1 MINLISYILF
11 FFGNFLFILFIP
23 DFKVQSFLYVYT
35 LSSLIVGPTSFAF
48 FSKFLNQYGKIKILI
63 LIFNLGI
70 IYYYNNNFYLYF
82 VYTLNIFFSDLFSS
96 QIKEKKLNFL
106 FKFLLFLSVIP
117 LIFNFFSFEF
127 ILFLRII
134 LCTILIV
141 FLLYLKPGYIKLE
154 INNPLLYQILTN
166 INYFG
171 SLFIL
176 TLILEKF
183 SLKVTYI
190 TFQIGFSIILKYYD
204 LRIRKIISNQQFI
217 DNFKYIS
224 LFIFSLPIIF
234 FFTTPFLIVFILY
247 YLSIIFFIFMKY
259 KFLYNE
265 KD

>member
-23 DFKVQSFLYVYT
+23 DIKVQGFLYVYT
-35 LSSLIVGPTSFAF
+35 FSSLIVGPTSFVF
-48 FSKFLNQYGKIKILI
+48 FSNFFNQYNKIKILI
-63 LIFNLGI
+63 LFFNLGI

-117 LIFNFFSFEF
+117 LIFNFFSFES

-134 LCTILIV
+134 FCTSLIV
-141 FLLYLKPGYIKLE
+141 LLFFLKPDYIKLE
-154 INNPLLYQILTN
+154 INNPLLYQTLTN

-176 TLILEKF
+176 TLVLEKF
-183 SLKVTYI
+183 YLKITYI
-190 TFQIGFSIILKYYD
+190 IFQIGFSIILKYYD
-204 LRIRKIISNQQFI
+204 LRIRNIISNQQFI
-217 DNFKYIS
+217 NNFKYIF
-224 LFIFSLPIIF
+224 LIIFSLPIMF
-234 FFTTPFLIVFILY
+234 FFTKPTILIFILY
-247 YLSIIFFIFMKY
+247 YLSIIFFLFMKY
-259 KFLYNE
+259 KFLYNA
-265 KD
+265 KN